1 MSQFLCKLRHNLA
14 KVKLKIMHLAG
25 IILKKTKIGLK
36 RIEREFYQSMCFNY
50 ENFVGQFTLEMQII
64 LHNLTL

>member
-36 RIEREFYQSMCFNY
+36 RIEREFHQIMCFNN
-50 ENFVGQFTLEMQII
+50 ENFVRQFSLEMQII
-64 LHNLTL
+64 LHN

>member
-36 RIEREFYQSMCFNY
+36 RIEREFHQIMWFNN
-50 ENFVGQFTLEMQII
+50 ENFVGQFSLEMQII
-64 LHNLTL
+64 LHN